1 LKLRKYSTTD
11 GNWWGNSLRLQRNID
26 NVLNSCY
33 IDFGASE
40 TYQGSGSNELGF
52 GIDNTEYMRIAG
64 NGNVGIGTTSPGGK
78 LEINHAGGQIKL
90 TGGTI
95 AGGLWTNAAEALYLA
110 DWNTGTKGL
119 LEAISK
125 ILDAVSLRPSKARLD
140 SGFGFENLS
149 LTRGEVFLRW
159 LLINMSTGNVGIGTT
174 TPDAKLA
181 VKGTIHTQE
190 VRVDLN
196 GAVAP
201 DYVFEK
207 DYSLG

>member
-1 LKLRKYSTTD
+1 
-11 GNWWGNSLRLQRNID
+11 
-26 NVLNSCY
+26 
-33 IDFGASE
+33 
-40 TYQGSGSNELGF
+40 
-52 GIDNTEYMRIAG
+52 MRIAG

-78 LEINHAGGQIKL
+78 LEINHAGGQIRL

-95 AGGLWTNAAEALYLA
+95 AGGLWTNTTEGLYLA
-110 DWNTGTKGL
+110 DWNTGTKG
-119 LEAISK
+119 
-125 ILDAVSLRPSKARLD
+125 
-140 SGFGFENLS
+140 
-149 LTRGEVFLRW
+149 

-174 TPDAKLA
+174 SPDAKLA

-207 DYSLG
+207 DYDLMPLDELKVYLEANKHLPEVPSAKEMDAHGVNLKEMNLLLLKKVEELTLYLIE